1 MLLRIYGINEDSE
14 DIVPLTHLALLT
26 SEEDRSLDLDDFFWG
41 EKDTPPRFEDRLV
54 VVDGFID
61 IARHRGETAAEYLGR
76 ELIGSLLLANPGRF
90 FPFLPQHE
98 VAYVGSV
105 EGGHVRAL
113 IQGVAWAID
122 VVQDLSGPLGV
133 VLTRGV
139 GEDPEK
145 AKAQALKAAHRVLKA
160 LL

>member
-1 MLLRIYGINEDSE
+1 MLLTIYGINEDSE
-14 DIVPLTHLALLT
+14 DIVPLTHLALFT
-26 SEEDRSLDLDDFFWG
+26 SEEDQTLDPDDFFWG

-54 VVDGFID
+54 VVDGFYH
-61 IARHRGETAAEYLGR
+61 IARQRKKTAAEYLGR
-76 ELIGSLLLANPGRF
+76 ELIGSFLTANPGRF
-90 FPFLPQHE
+90 FPFLPYHE

-113 IQGVAWAID
+113 ARERAWAVD

-139 GEDPEK
+139 AEDPEK
-145 AKAQALKAAHRVLKA
+145 AKAQALEAAHRVLRA
-160 LL
+160 L